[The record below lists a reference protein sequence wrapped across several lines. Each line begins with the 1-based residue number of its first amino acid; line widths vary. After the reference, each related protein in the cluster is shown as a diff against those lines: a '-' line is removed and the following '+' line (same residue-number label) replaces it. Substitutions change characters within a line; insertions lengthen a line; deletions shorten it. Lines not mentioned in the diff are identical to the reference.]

1 MVRDVPA
8 DYEEELKE
16 RARVRPFSR
25 TGDSRC
31 GILGTFP
38 IIALQSHGERKM
50 LTSNP
55 KTLSEMPDSFFPAA
69 RI

>member
-8 DYEEELKE
+8 DYEDELKE
-16 RARVRPFSR
+16 RAHVRPFSR

-31 GILGTFP
+31 GILCSFL
-38 IIALQSHGERKM
+38 IIALQNHDETKM

-55 KTLSEMPDSFFPAA
+55 KTLSEMPGSFCCS
-69 RI
+69 

>member
-8 DYEEELKE
+8 DYEDELKE
-16 RARVRPFSR
+16 RARLWPFSR

-31 GILGTFP
+31 GILCTFL
-38 IIALQSHGERKM
+38 IIALQNRGNRKM

-55 KTLSEMPDSFFPAA
+55 KTLSERPDSFSCS
-69 RI
+69 

>member
-8 DYEEELKE
+8 DYEDELKD
-16 RARVRPFSR
+16 RACVRLFSR

-31 GILGTFP
+31 GIPCTFL
-38 IIALQSHGERKM
+38 IIALQKYGETKM

-55 KTLSEMPDSFFPAA
+55 KTLSEMPDTFSCS
-69 RI
+69 